1 MYRLIRP
8 LLFRLDPETAHALT
22 LYVLR
27 FTGALPPLNWAI
39 SQFFN
44 APEKP
49 VHAFG
54 LTFRNPVGLAAGYD
68 KDGIAVR
75 GLAALGFGH
84 IEIGTVTPRPQEG
97 NPRPRLFR
105 LVEDQAVINRMG
117 FPGEGASK
125 VERRL
130 SSVVRR
136 PSSVVI
142 GVNLGKNKDT
152 LLENAAE
159 DYLSL
164 MRAFAPL
171 ADYLA
176 INISSPNTVGLRR
189 LQGRD
194 MLENLLRRIAAER
207 QNPLNPNSYPPN
219 SYPPNPYPPNPYP
232 PNPYPPILVKLAPDL
247 TDDELDDAL
256 GVILDTGMDG
266 VITTNTT
273 LGREGLRSK
282 HRGETGGLSGS
293 PLRVRQ
299 RGGAARGGEKGR
311 GENPGRQRGRDYV
324 TRRRQT
330 PPGYGSGAGAGLHRP
345 GLRRAG
351 AGAENHTGGLTAR
364 ILIAL
369 AAGQAEVSRGG
380 LGRSRQ
386 GGRRVHSSR
395 RFRLCHTECRIA
407 GSGCSHPGG
416 YPGRRRRRN
425 FHPGSSAHHGNN
437 RCCRGD
443 PNVMPSQLKEGMT
456 GLLLKPVMLKREAGK
471 ISTLLG
477 SAAEQRWISSTYT
490 ISSMRPL
497 SPTPRMTVASSCPSL
512 DQRTPLVANLV

>member
-232 PNPYPPILVKLAPDL
+232 PNHYPPILVKLAPDL

-293 PLRVRQ
+293 PLRVRSEAVL
-299 RGGAARGGEKGR
+299 REVVKRVEGRIPVVSVGGIMSPEDAKRRLDMGAALVQVYTGLV
-311 GENPGRQRGRDYV
+311 Y
-324 TRRRQT
+324 
-330 PPGYGSGAGAGLHRP
+330 AGP
-345 GLRRAG
+345 GLVQKIIRA
-351 AGAENHTGGLTAR
+351 
-364 ILIAL
+364 
-369 AAGQAEVSRGG
+369 V
-380 LGRSRQ
+380 
-386 GGRRVHSSR
+386 
-395 RFRLCHTECRIA
+395 
-407 GSGCSHPGG
+407 
-416 YPGRRRRRN
+416 
-425 FHPGSSAHHGNN
+425 
-437 RCCRGD
+437 
-443 PNVMPSQLKEGMT
+443 
-456 GLLLKPVMLKREAGK
+456 
-471 ISTLLG
+471 
-477 SAAEQRWISSTYT
+477 
-490 ISSMRPL
+490 
-497 SPTPRMTVASSCPSL
+497 
-512 DQRTPLVANLV
+512 